1 MQLTKDWVNI
11 EYNGVDSATFSANE
25 NSGEARSVE
34 VSFVDASR
42 TIVVKR
48 FVNQASAPVS
58 EDLYTRLSW
67 IEATGEQY
75 FDSGY
80 IVKETDIIEM
90 NYISSKASSADKMLF
105 GAVGSGTAVWFSVYN
120 QTGYV
125 RFGQS
130 SSTQVN
136 SIQTS
141 YRFTMQKGKI
151 VLGDTS
157 TTLAYTGEM
166 PDNTLVLFSNH
177 LASGGISSA
186 KAEAKCSYFRIKDS
200 ISGDYTIN
208 MYPAK
213 RNTDGA
219 VGMLDVVSGNFFPS
233 ESDVPFLGGSEVQLP
248 EGYEIIDYVTFSAD
262 KVYDAGII
270 DSTMAIEV
278 MYERSE
284 SSSNPYLFGVIT
296 SPHTATVSAYMASG
310 GAWRWG
316 SSSRSISTN
325 NQIQHRVQIKN
336 GQVIFDVTNYTVSKS
351 GAFVTPDTL
360 LVGGYRNSSGEK
372 NRNYKGRIYY
382 FKVTDGGVPV
392 VDWLP
397 CKRLSDGVVGFWNC
411 VTQSF
416 VEEV

>member
-1 MQLTKDWVNI
+1 MD
-11 EYNGVDSATFSANE
+11 
-25 NSGEARSVE
+25 
-34 VSFVDASR
+34 
-42 TIVVKR
+42 
-48 FVNQASAPVS
+48 
-58 EDLYTRLSW
+58 
-67 IEATGEQY
+67 
-75 FDSGY
+75 
-80 IVKETDIIEM
+80 
-90 NYISSKASSADKMLF
+90 YISMKTSSADKMLF
-105 GAVGSGTAVWFSVYN
+105 GAVGDGSAVWLSVYN

-130 SSTQVN
+130 SSTQVS

-141 YRFTMQKGKI
+141 YRLTLQKTK
-151 VLGDTS
+151 VTLGDTS
-157 TTLAYTGEM
+157 TTLAYVEM

-186 KAEAKCSYFRIKDS
+186 KAVARSTYFRIKDA
-200 ISGDYTIN
+200 SGEYIIN

-213 RNTDGA
+213 RNSDGK
-219 VGMLDVVSGNFFPS
+219 VGMLDVVSGRFYPS
-233 ESDVPFLGGSEVQLP
+233 ESDVDFLGGSEVKVA
-248 EGYEIIDYVTFSAD
+248 EGYEIKDYVTFSAD
-262 KVYDAGII
+262 KVFDAGLVE
-270 DSTMAIEV
+270 SEYNIEV

-316 SSSRSISTN
+316 SSSRAISTN

-351 GAFVTPDTL
+351 AAFVTPDTL
-360 LVGGYRNSSGEK
+360 LVGGYRSSSGEK

-392 VDWLP
+392 VDWIP
-397 CKRLSDGVVGFWNC
+397 CKRLVDGVEGFWDC
-411 VTQSF
+411 ATQKF

>member
-1 MQLTKDWVNI
+1 MQLTKDWINVD
-11 EYNGVDSATFSANE
+11 YNGVDLATFTAAE
-25 NSGEARSVE
+25 NTGEARSVE
-34 VSFVDASR
+34 VSFIDASR

-48 FVNQASAPVS
+48 FVNQASAPVP
-58 EDLYTRLSW
+58 EDIYTRLSW
-67 IEATGEQY
+67 IEATGDQWI
-75 FDSGY
+75 DTGY
-80 IVKETDIIEM
+80 IVKETDVIEM
-90 NYISSKASSADKMLF
+90 DYISMLTSSADKMLF

-141 YRFTMQKGKI
+141 YRFTLQKGKV

-157 TTLAYTGEM
+157 TTLAYTGKM

-177 LASGGISSA
+177 LASGDISSA
-186 KAEAKCSYFRIKDS
+186 KAVARCSYFRIKNN
-200 ISGDYTIN
+200 GEFVIN

-213 RNTDGA
+213 RNADGA
-219 VGMLDVVSGNFFPS
+219 IGMLDVVSGNFYPS
-233 ESDVPFLGGSEVQLP
+233 DSDVPFLGGSEVQVP
-248 EGYEIIDYVTFSAD
+248 EGYEIMDYVTFNAD

-270 DSTMAIEV
+270 DSTMAIDV

-316 SSSRSISTN
+316 SSSRAISTN

-336 GQVIFDVTNYTVSKS
+336 GQVIFDITNYTVSKS
-351 GAFVTPDTL
+351 AAFVTPDTL
-360 LVGGYRNSSGEK
+360 LVGGYRSSSGTI

-397 CKRLSDGVVGFWNC
+397 CKRLSDGVVGFWDC